1 MKILFI
7 NPSLRLGSDMRFL
20 PVGLG
25 YVMTYVKQFGYE
37 FDLLDIDGRQLQ
49 DDYIEK
55 YFQENK
61 YDVILVGAIVT
72 HYRWIKWCINTIKKY
87 QPEAITI
94 VGNSVGGSIPEVL
107 FQTTKVD
114 IVVYGEAEITVKE
127 VFDAIKSNKTYG
139 EIVEPR
145 VEIPHANKGYPA
157 TIKGTGI
164 DGIIYR
170 TKENF
175 IVNNGKRKAVRNI
188 DDFPFPDW

>member
-61 YDVILVGAIVT
+61 YDVILVGAI
-72 HYRWIKWCINTIKKY
+72 
-87 QPEAITI
+87 TI

-127 VFDAIKSNKTYG
+127 VFDAIKSKKTYG

-170 TKENF
+170 TKENL

-188 DDFPFPDW
+188 DDTAITNSNVGGNSAKVLDTGTIIA